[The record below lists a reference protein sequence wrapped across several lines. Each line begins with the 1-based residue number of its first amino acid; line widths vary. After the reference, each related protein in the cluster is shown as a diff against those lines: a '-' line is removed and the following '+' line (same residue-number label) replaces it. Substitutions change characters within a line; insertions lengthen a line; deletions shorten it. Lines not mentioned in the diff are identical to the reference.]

1 MNPLYKQMQIPL
13 TKLKATILFLTN
25 NTNLRYGG
33 KTKLMKL
40 FYFSDFLHVKRYA
53 TPITGDQYVNLER
66 GPIPSVIMNM
76 VENALS
82 EPENSELADTITV
95 EMEPN
100 SPMKKITPNRKF
112 TTEDKKLFSPS
123 EMEILEEV
131 VKRFKDTD
139 TNSIVKASHREA
151 PWLSTNFKDLIPY
164 SLAGKDPDS
173 LYTEEDL
180 KIINSI

>member
-1 MNPLYKQMQIPL
+1 MQIPL

-53 TPITGDQYVNLER
+53 TPITGDQYVNLGK
-66 GPIPSVIMNM
+66 GPIPTLIMNM
-76 VENALS
+76 VGDVLS
-82 EPENSELADTITV
+82 DPENSELSDTITV
-95 EMEPN
+95 ETDSN
-100 SPMKKITPNRKF
+100 SPMQKIIPNRKF
-112 TTEDKKLFSPS
+112 TAEDKKLFSPS
-123 EMEILEEV
+123 EMEILEQV
-131 VKRFKDTD
+131 VKKFKDTD

-164 SLAGKDPDS
+164 SLAGRDPDS

-180 KIINSI
+180 KIINSF